1 MKLSEPASIV
11 VTGLMALLLA
21 VVLMDG
27 PLRRSLVDDD
37 SSKVTV
43 VALMQQLK
51 SFPLWKGSTKVSAD
65 AALDREVLT
74 SASSRFH
81 ADGTPQ
87 EILGYYESLAKS
99 RGWTP
104 KKRTSDR
111 QERFCKDRVSLV
123 IRAEPQNGGVD
134 YVLDL
139 TWTNQVRSER
149 YC

>member
-1 MKLSEPASIV
+1 M
-11 VTGLMALLLA
+11 
-21 VVLMDG
+21 
-27 PLRRSLVDDD
+27 RRSLVDDD

-43 VALMQQLK
+43 VALMRELK
-51 SFPLWKGSTKVSAD
+51 SFPVWQGSTKLSAD
-65 AALDREVLT
+65 EALDRDVLT
-74 SASSRFH
+74 SVSSWFH

-87 EILGYYESLAKS
+87 EISNYYESLAKA